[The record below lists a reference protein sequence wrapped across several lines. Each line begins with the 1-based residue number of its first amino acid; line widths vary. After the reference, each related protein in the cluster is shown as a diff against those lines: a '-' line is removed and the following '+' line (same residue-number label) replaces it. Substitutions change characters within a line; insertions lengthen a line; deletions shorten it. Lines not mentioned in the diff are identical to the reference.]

1 MKLVFLDRQTLAP
14 SVNLRRPAFDHDWQ
28 EHAETAPEQVVARLQ
43 QAEVAIVNKVNI
55 GAGELAQLPG
65 LKLIALAATGS
76 DNVDLD
82 ACRAAGVAVCNIRNY
97 SESTVPEHALSL
109 IMALSRNLH
118 AYRRSVTDGR
128 WQQAGQ
134 FCYFDYPVRDLK
146 GQTLGLIGY
155 GTIARDLE
163 RLAKALGMHVIV
175 AARKGQAAE
184 QGRLPFEQVLA
195 EADVL
200 SLHCPLTEAT
210 RHLISERELAMMKP
224 NALLINVGRGG
235 LVDEQALLNALK
247 EQRIGGAG
255 FDVVSA
261 EPPPADHPLMQALQ
275 YPNFILTPH
284 IAWASQASM
293 QRLADQLIDN
303 IEAFVAGRE
312 QNRLV

>member
-14 SVNLRRPAFDHDWQ
+14 SVILRRPAFDHDWQ
-28 EHAETAPEQVVARLQ
+28 EYAETAPDQVVARLQ
-43 QAEVAIVNKVNI
+43 QAEVAIVNKVHI
-55 GAGELAQLPG
+55 GAAELAELPG

-76 DNVDLD
+76 DNLDLA

-97 SESTVPEHALSL
+97 SQSAVPEHALSL
-109 IMALSRNLH
+109 MMALSRNLP
-118 AYRRSVTDGR
+118 AYRRSVADGR
-128 WQQAGQ
+128 WQQSGQ

-155 GTIARDLE
+155 GTIAQDLA
-163 RLAKALGMHVIV
+163 RLARALGMVVIV
-175 AARKGQAAE
+175 AARKGQPATE
-184 QGRLPFEQVLA
+184 GRLPFEQVLA

-200 SLHCPLTEAT
+200 SLHCPLTPET
-210 RHLISERELAMMKP
+210 RHLIGATELAMMKP
-224 NALLINVGRGG
+224 DALLINVGRGG
-235 LVDEQALLNALK
+235 LVDEHALLHALQQ
-247 EQRIGGAG
+247 QRIGGAG

-284 IAWASQASM
+284 IAWASRASM

-303 IEAFVAGRE
+303 IEAFAKGRE